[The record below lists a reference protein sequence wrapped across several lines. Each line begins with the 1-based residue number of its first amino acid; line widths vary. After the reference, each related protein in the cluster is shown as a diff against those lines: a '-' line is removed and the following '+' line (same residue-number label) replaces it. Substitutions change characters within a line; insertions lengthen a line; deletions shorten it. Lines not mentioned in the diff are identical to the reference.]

1 MRAFT
6 PCLSANNP
14 GYFWLCGALF
24 YRNDGLNAPH
34 SQKYP
39 GLFSPTK
46 TALIPSMASF
56 RKITSR
62 APTRV
67 DLAGGTVDI
76 WPIYLF
82 LRQPTTLNL
91 GIDLFAEA
99 EIEEQAAAPGVP
111 DVLLRASDQNREMF
125 LKWDDFVGDASSSG
139 EPAAHDRQMPAGVP
153 PQLELHYKFLRHF
166 AQELNAKGKLNRG
179 VSLKLSTSAKSPAG
193 AGLGGSSALS
203 VAMIGA
209 LAQWANGSIDV
220 LKDGTRFIEI
230 TRDVETTVIQ
240 VPAGLQDY
248 YGAMFGGLQSLKWR
262 EGANERDWM
271 PDDIIEGLEQ
281 RLLLFYSGQSRN
293 SGINN
298 WALFKMFIDR
308 QENVRERFEQIAR
321 ATRDLEAAL
330 LKKDWM
336 GASQAIASEWEV
348 RRTLAKGIST
358 PEMDDAFSS
367 ARELARAA
375 GNQVVSGKVCG
386 AGGGGCFFIF
396 VPSGDE
402 KLKTQ
407 IREKVTSL
415 GIRSLPFKAPRRGLS
430 VTQTEAGK

>member
-1 MRAFT
+1 
-6 PCLSANNP
+6 
-14 GYFWLCGALF
+14 
-24 YRNDGLNAPH
+24 
-34 SQKYP
+34 
-39 GLFSPTK
+39 
-46 TALIPSMASF
+46 MASF
-56 RKITSR
+56 RKIVSR

-99 EIEEQAAAPGVP
+99 EIEEGEAAPGVP

-125 LKWDDFVGDASSSG
+125 LKWDDFLGL
-139 EPAAHDRQMPAGVP
+139 DRQMPAGVP

-166 AQELNAKGKLNRG
+166 AQELNAKGKLNRN
-179 VSLKLSTSAKSPAG
+179 VSLKLSTAAKSPAG

-209 LAQWANGSIDV
+209 LAQWANGEIDV

-271 PDDIIEGLEQ
+271 PDEIIDGLED

-308 QENVRERFEQIAR
+308 QENVRERFDQIAR

-402 KLKTQ
+402 KLKGQ
-407 IREKVTSL
+407 IREKVSSL
-415 GIRSLPFKAPRRGLS
+415 GIRPLPFKALRRGLN